1 MLFTSTARGHLTE
14 EKAMSDE
21 SIQNPVHETST
32 PRWIGLAVGILGA
45 VSLVALGVG
54 WTASSRSA
62 ANEQN
67 LAAQLQT
74 AKQNEDVM
82 SQRLAK
88 SEDLNAQIQGELS
101 VVGDKLKLTQQDANR
116 ARAQAKKI
124 QEADAKELA
133 DVQNNVNGQLATKAN
148 VDDLN
153 KVNGDVTGVKS
164 DLESTKN
171 KLELTRGEYGTLI
184 ARNHDDVETLRRL
197 GERDYYE
204 FTIDKKGERQKVG
217 DVMVE
222 LRGTNTKKNMYSVML
237 FADDKNY
244 EKKNRSVNEPMYFF
258 ENGSRKPVE
267 FVVNSVGKD
276 KITGYLSV
284 PKPTPATAQN
294 TSGN

>member
-1 MLFTSTARGHLTE
+1 MSE
-14 EKAMSDE
+14 EI
-21 SIQNPVHETST
+21 IQNPTPETET
-32 PRWIGLAVGILGA
+32 PRWVGLAVGILGA
-45 VSLVALGVG
+45 ISLVALGVG

-67 LAAQLQT
+67 LAAQLQA
-74 AKQNEDVM
+74 AKQNEDVLG
-82 SQRLAK
+82 QRLAK
-88 SEDLNAQIQGELS
+88 AEDLNAQIQGELS
-101 VVGDKLKLTQQDANR
+101 VVGDKLKLTQQDAAR

-124 QEADAKELA
+124 QDADAKEIA
-133 DVQNNVNGQLATKAN
+133 DMQTDVNGQLATKAS
-148 VDDLN
+148 VDDVN
-153 KVNGDVTGVKS
+153 KVNGDVAGVRT

-184 ARNHDDVETLRRL
+184 ARNHDDIETLRRL

-222 LRGTNTKKNMYSVML
+222 LRGTNPKKNVYSIVL
-237 FADDKNY
+237 FADDKSY
-244 EKKNRSVNEPMYFF
+244 DKKNRSVNEPMYFF

-267 FVVNSVGKD
+267 FVVNTVSKD

-284 PKPTPATAQN
+284 PKPAAPTSAQN
-294 TSGN
+294 TSGGN

>member
-1 MLFTSTARGHLTE
+1 
-14 EKAMSDE
+14 MSDE

-284 PKPTPATAQN
+284 PKPTPSTAQN
-294 TSGN
+294 SSGS

>member
-1 MLFTSTARGHLTE
+1 
-14 EKAMSDE
+14 MSEE
-21 SIQNPVHETST
+21 SIQNPIHETST

-45 VSLVALGVG
+45 ISLVALGIG

-67 LAAQLQT
+67 LSTQLQT
-74 AKQNEDVM
+74 AKQNEDVL

-88 SEDLNAQIQGELS
+88 AEDLNAQIQGELS
-101 VVGDKLKLTQQDANR
+101 VVGDKLKLTQQDAAR

-148 VDDLN
+148 IDDLN
-153 KVNGDVTGVKS
+153 KVNGDVTGVKT

-204 FTIDKKGERQKVG
+204 FTIDKRGERQKVG

-237 FADDKNY
+237 FADDKSY

-267 FVVNSVGKD
+267 FVVNSVSKD

-284 PKPTPATAQN
+284 PKPAPSTAQN

>member
-1 MLFTSTARGHLTE
+1 MSE
-14 EKAMSDE
+14 ET
-21 SIQNPVHETST
+21 IQNPIHETET
-32 PRWIGLAVGILGA
+32 PRWVGLAVGILGA

-67 LAAQLQT
+67 LAAQLQ
-74 AKQNEDVM
+74 AEKQNEDVLG
-82 SQRLAK
+82 QRLAK
-88 SEDLNAQIQGELS
+88 AEDLNAQIQGELS
-101 VVGDKLKLTQQDANR
+101 VVSDKLKLTQQDAAH

-124 QEADAKELA
+124 QDASAKEIA
-133 DVQNNVNGQLATKAN
+133 DVQNNVNGELATKAS

-153 KVNGDVTGVKS
+153 KVNGDVTGVRS

-184 ARNHDDVETLRRL
+184 ARNHDDVESLRRL

-204 FTIDKKGERQKVG
+204 FTIDKKGSRQKVG

-222 LRGTNTKKNMYSVML
+222 LRATNLKKNMYSVVL
-237 FADDKNY
+237 FADDKSY
-244 EKKNRSVNEPMYFF
+244 DKKNRSVNEPMYFF

-267 FVVNSVGKD
+267 FVVNSVSKD

-284 PKPTPATAQN
+284 PKPAVASAQN

>member
-1 MLFTSTARGHLTE
+1 MSE
-14 EKAMSDE
+14 EI
-21 SIQNPVHETST
+21 IQNPTPETET
-32 PRWIGLAVGILGA
+32 PRWVGLAVGILGA
-45 VSLVALGVG
+45 ISLVALGVG

-67 LAAQLQT
+67 LAAQLQA
-74 AKQNEDVM
+74 AKQNEAVLG
-82 SQRLAK
+82 QRLAK
-88 SEDLNAQIQGELS
+88 AEDLNAQIQGELS
-101 VVGDKLKLTQQDANR
+101 VVGDKLKLTQQDAAR

-124 QEADAKELA
+124 QDADAKEIA
-133 DVQNNVNGQLATKAN
+133 DMQTDVNGQLATKAS
-148 VDDLN
+148 VDDVN
-153 KVNGDVTGVKS
+153 KVNGDVAGVRT

-184 ARNHDDVETLRRL
+184 ARNHDDIETLRRL

-222 LRGTNTKKNMYSVML
+222 LRGTNPKKNVYSIVL
-237 FADDKNY
+237 FADDKSY

-267 FVVNSVGKD
+267 FVVNTVSKD

-284 PKPTPATAQN
+284 PKPAAPTSAQN
-294 TSGN
+294 TSGGN

>member
-1 MLFTSTARGHLTE
+1 MSE
-14 EKAMSDE
+14 ET
-21 SIQNPVHETST
+21 IQPIHETET

-45 VSLVALGVG
+45 ISLVALGVG

-67 LAAQLQT
+67 LATQLQT
-74 AKQNEDVM
+74 AKQSEDVL

-88 SEDLNAQIQGELS
+88 AEDLNAQIQGELS
-101 VVGDKLKLTQQDANR
+101 VVSDKLKLTQQDAAR
-116 ARAQAKKI
+116 ARAQTKKI
-124 QEADAKELA
+124 QEQDAKELA
-133 DVQNNVNGQLATKAN
+133 EMENNQTNVTGQLATKAS

-164 DLESTKN
+164 DLEATKN

-184 ARNHDDVETLRRL
+184 AKNHDDVESLRRL

-204 FTIDKKGERQKVG
+204 FTIDKKGARQKVG

-222 LRGTNTKKNMYSVML
+222 LRGTNTKKNMYSVVL
-237 FADDKNY
+237 FADDKSY
-244 EKKNRSVNEPMYFF
+244 DKKNRSVNEPMYFF

-267 FVVNSVGKD
+267 FVVNSVSKD

-284 PKPTPATAQN
+284 PKPAGASAQN

>member
-1 MLFTSTARGHLTE
+1 
-14 EKAMSDE
+14 MSDE

-74 AKQNEDVM
+74 AKQNEDVL

>member
-1 MLFTSTARGHLTE
+1 
-14 EKAMSDE
+14 MSDE
-21 SIQNPVHETST
+21 LIQNEPHETQT
-32 PRWIGLAVGILGA
+32 PRWVGLAVGILGA
-45 VSLVALGVG
+45 ISLVALGVG

-67 LAAQLQT
+67 LAAQLQ
-74 AKQNEDVM
+74 AANKNSDVLG
-82 SQRLAK
+82 QRLAK
-88 SEDLNAQIQGELS
+88 AEDLNAQIQGELS
-101 VVGDKLKLTQQDANR
+101 VVSDKLKLTQQDAAR
-116 ARAQAKKI
+116 AKAQAKKI
-124 QEADAKELA
+124 QEAAAQEIA
-133 DVQNNVNGQLATKAN
+133 DMQNNVNGELATKAS
-148 VDDLN
+148 VDDVN
-153 KVNGDVTGVKS
+153 KVNGDVAGVRT

-222 LRGTNTKKNMYSVML
+222 LRGTNPKRNLYSVVL

-267 FVVNSVGKD
+267 FVVNAVSKD

-284 PKPTPATAQN
+284 PKPAPSTAQN

>member
-1 MLFTSTARGHLTE
+1 
-14 EKAMSDE
+14 MSDE